1 LQIDFEHKAN
11 VKVLHYLKSRDP
23 GTRLPPS
30 AAPDEV
36 NNPYFTLGTHPD
48 LVERL
53 WDQLGGTLPVD
64 CRWVVYG
71 RPVLAHPQTGI
82 IFGFASGTLVYALGL
97 PERQRAEA
105 IAHGGKRTHTYANG
119 SVLNIDDIGSNWVF
133 GGWFAGEEMY
143 CLAAY
148 QLAGETK

>member
-1 LQIDFEHKAN
+1 LHIDFEHPVNAR
-11 VKVLHYLKSRDP
+11 VLTLLRSRDP

-36 NNPYFTLGTHPD
+36 TDPYYTLGTHPD

-53 WDQLGGTLPVD
+53 WDKLGGILPVD

-82 IFGFASGTLVYALGL
+82 IFGLASGTLVYALRL
-97 PERQRAEA
+97 PELERAEA
-105 IAHGGKRTHTYANG
+105 IANGSKRTHTYSNG
-119 SVLNIDDIGSNWVF
+119 SVLNVEEIGDEWVL
-133 GGWFAGEEMY
+133 GSWLSSEAAY

-148 QLAGETK
+148 RLAGDTR